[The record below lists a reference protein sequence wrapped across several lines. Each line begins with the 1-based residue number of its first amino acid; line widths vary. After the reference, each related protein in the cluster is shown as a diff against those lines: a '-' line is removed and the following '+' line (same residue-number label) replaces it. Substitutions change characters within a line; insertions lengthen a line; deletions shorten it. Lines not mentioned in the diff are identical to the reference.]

1 MYNLQGQI
9 KHKVEFIERYIPKNI
24 NVHLIGHSVGAKIC
38 LDLLKHKQF
47 SEQVQHLYL
56 MFPTIE
62 RIGDSKNGLRVPT
75 YDRFFFL
82 FRIFYNIFALFPT
95 SWRRALVRWLCR
107 RDGVPDKFIQPTM
120 QYTNPRVIDRIWFMA
135 LDEMEKIRDLDED
148 VIRSNLSRLKLYYG
162 IRDDWVRDEAY
173 AEISEKFPGIDAE
186 QCKQGYEHAFVLKT
200 GPEVAKLVSQWIK
213 EKKQKNTIVKS

>member
-1 MYNLQGQI
+1 
-9 KHKVEFIERYIPKNI
+9 
-24 NVHLIGHSVGAKIC
+24 
-38 LDLLKHKQF
+38 
-47 SEQVQHLYL
+47 
-56 MFPTIE
+56 
-62 RIGDSKNGLRVPT
+62 
-75 YDRFFFL
+75 
-82 FRIFYNIFALFPT
+82 
-95 SWRRALVRWLCR
+95 
-107 RDGVPDKFIQPTM
+107 
-120 QYTNPRVIDRIWFMA
+120 MA